1 MFVTFVAWVRGLDI
15 RKVAAALIVLDSLEH
30 GIVVGDVPLAG
41 ALPALLI
48 APIVAWCKI
57 LVYVNPFLLAGHS
70 FTATKWPT
78 VPAPVAKAL
87 MLFAMLLT
95 AAMMFVQP
103 ASAQTVAKAPPAA
116 ATSAVDCVLT
126 LCEGPYLGANIV
138 NAGANFDVIGQG
150 LTGLASNGIM
160 GGLHAGY
167 EFWNDQLFAAI
178 EADVEYDVTANNG
191 GVGTGLSGQYAL
203 GGQVKLGYTLAQLFG
218 AAASGQAVPTL
229 PQQLLSS
236 LISPYIAIGV
246 WDRPWG
252 AGLLTGAGVQAL
264 IAQNWTLDAEYFHVN
279 YNNAQ
284 VNPNTSEQSEND
296 FMLALSRHF

>member
-1 MFVTFVAWVRGLDI
+1 MFQSLVTWVRSLDI

-41 ALPALLI
+41 ALPGSWI

-70 FTATKWPT
+70 FTALQWPK
-78 VPAPVAKAL
+78 PAAAAAKA
-87 MLFAMLLT
+87 MLAFFAVVVVSTL
-95 AAMMFVQP
+95 FVTP
-103 ASAQTVAKAPPAA
+103 GRAQTVTKAPPAT

-126 LCEGPYLGANIV
+126 LCEGPYIGANIV

-178 EADVEYDVTANNG
+178 EADVEYDVTTNNG

-236 LISPYIAIGV
+236 LISPYIAVGV